1 MIGWLLKK
9 VSAAPQPAPRIASP
23 RTEPDSACAIWHDIS
38 RALDAKPRV
47 DK

>member
-9 VSAAPQPAPRIASP
+9 ISAAPQPTPRATGP

-38 RALDAKPRV
+38 RALDAKPRAG
-47 DK
+47 K